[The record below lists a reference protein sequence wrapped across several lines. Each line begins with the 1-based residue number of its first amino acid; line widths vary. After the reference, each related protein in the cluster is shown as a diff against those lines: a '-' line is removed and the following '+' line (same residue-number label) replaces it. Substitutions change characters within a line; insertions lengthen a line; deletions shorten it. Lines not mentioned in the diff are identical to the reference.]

1 MRRCQEGYL
10 YVRGPTLSLAVARR
24 TFDSRYFSLRRSMR
38 AAAME
43 TIASAATI
51 AASDP
56 GSNAGRGAGGGRLTM
71 STDTAESGGRETA
84 TTGPGRG
91 RGGYDSVRAPASNV
105 ENKGARA

>member
-56 GSNAGRGAGGGRLTM
+56 GSNAGRAAGGGRLTM
-71 STDTAESGGRETA
+71 STDTADSDGRENA
-84 TTGPGRG
+84 TTVPGSG
-91 RGGYDSVRAPASNV
+91 RSVYDAFLATESNV
-105 ENKGARA
+105 